1 MESVSKSRL
10 KLIILLTVVFAATV
24 CRAQQITFTGNAEVF
39 MPGLVSTKN
48 ADVKITF
55 SPDGKK
61 MLWGGID
68 WIAGKK
74 DNDIWQSDK
83 VNGKWTKPERVS
95 FDTDS
100 DDFDPFFLP
109 DGRGVYFFSNRPGGF
124 GGDDIYFVPYNKTTN
139 TFGEAMNLGS
149 GINTAGNEWAPITD
163 ASGKYLIFSSDGHGG
178 LGGEDLF
185 KAEIL
190 PSGYGKPE
198 NLGSNIN
205 GPDDDFDAAVL
216 PNDALVF
223 TSCRNKDKKAELYIA
238 YKKNGTFTTP
248 EKLPVQ
254 INGSEFWTFAPS
266 VNFREPGC
274 LYFCSH
280 LKPNIGRTDVYRVR
294 YKMK

>member
-1 MESVSKSRL
+1 MKVLRYA
-10 KLIILLTVVFAATV
+10 IIAICLLAYAVAGK
-24 CRAQQITFTGNAEVF
+24 AQQITFQGGAQIF

-74 DNDIWQSDK
+74 DNDIWQSDN
-83 VNGKWTKPERVS
+83 VNGKWTKPGRVS

-124 GGDDIYFVPYNKTTN
+124 GGDDIYFVSYNKMSN
-139 TFGEAMNLGS
+139 TFGKAVNLGS
-149 GINTAGNEWAPITD
+149 GINTKGNEWAPITD
-163 ASGKYLIFSSDGHGG
+163 ASGKYLIFASDGRGG
-178 LGGEDLF
+178 FGGEDLF
-185 KAEIL
+185 KADIL

-198 NLGSNIN
+198 NMGSSIN

-216 PNDALVF
+216 PGGALVF

-238 YKKNGTFTTP
+238 CKKDGKFTAP
-248 EKLPVQ
+248 QKLPVQ
-254 INGSEFWTFAPS
+254 INGSEFWTLGPS
-266 VNFREPGC
+266 VDFKKPGY
-274 LYFCSH
+274 LYFCSK
-280 LKPNIGRTDVYRVR
+280 LKNNIGRTDVYRIR
-294 YKMK
+294 YAVK